1 MVVTLYAPADQSYC
15 PTRMCIRRVKCGRNL
30 TIINAKNTR
39 KKSTIH
45 ENADATI
52 TCDFCDSDV
61 MGVNFHT
68 ASHIDIKLD
77 YR

>member
-15 PTRMCIRRVKCGRNL
+15 PTRMCIRRVKCGRN
-30 TIINAKNTR
+30 NYKCQKYE
-39 KKSTIH
+39 KKSPIH